1 MDQSAR
7 RHYIIILISLAICVF
22 LYIDSYL
29 LPTKLSSEKI
39 QDLAAYRSGRNG
51 RVYTMRIQGKDYDI
65 PLNLFEILNI
75 DEQVNLEKSAFTGS
89 LQRIGI
95 VKETEIWIYNAGY
108 LRARFG
114 MLAVPGIILGC
125 IAMLVFFKIIDN
137 IKGRANLTYALFIC
151 SLLMLFAHLDL
162 NFF

>member
-7 RHYIIILISLAICVF
+7 KHYIVILISLAICIF
-22 LYIDSYL
+22 LYIDSYFI
-29 LPTKLSSEKI
+29 PTKQSSEKI

-51 RVYTMRIQGKDYDI
+51 RVYTMNIRGKVYDI
-65 PLNLFEILNI
+65 PSSLFKILNI
-75 DEQVNLEKSAFTGS
+75 DEQVYLEESALTGS
-89 LQRIGI
+89 LQRVGV

-114 MLAVPGIILGC
+114 RLVVPGIILGC
-125 IAMLVFFKIIDN
+125 FAMLVFFKIIDN

-151 SLLMLFAHLDL
+151 SLLMLFSHLDL
-162 NFF
+162 NFI